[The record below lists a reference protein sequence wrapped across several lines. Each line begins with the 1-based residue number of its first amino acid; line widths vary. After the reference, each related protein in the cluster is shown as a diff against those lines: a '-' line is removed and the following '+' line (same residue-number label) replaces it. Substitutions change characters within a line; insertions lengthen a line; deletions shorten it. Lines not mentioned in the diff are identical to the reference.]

1 MNDIKNQQAK
11 VVSVQEWVIALV
23 VMFLPIVNVVM
34 MLVWAFGSNT
44 NPSKANVFKAQLR
57 VTAVLV
63 VLWLF
68 LMGGRVLESQQSI
81 DWHQNNKTVT

>member
-1 MNDIKNQQAK
+1 
-11 VVSVQEWVIALV
+11 
-23 VMFLPIVNVVM
+23 

-44 NPSKANVFKAQLR
+44 NPSKANFFKAQLL

-68 LMGGRVLESQQSI
+68 LMGGRVL
-81 DWHQNNKTVT
+81 

>member
-1 MNDIKNQQAK
+1 MNDIKNQQAE

-23 VMFLPIVNVVM
+23 VMFIPIVNVVM
-34 MLVWAFGSNT
+34 MLVQAFGRNT
-44 NPSKANVFKAQLR
+44 NPSKANFFKAQLL

-68 LMGGRVLESQQSI
+68 LMGGRVL
-81 DWHQNNKTVT
+81 

>member
-1 MNDIKNQQAK
+1 MNDIKNQQAE

-23 VMFLPIVNVVM
+23 VMFIQIVNVVM

-44 NPSKANVFKAQLR
+44 NPSKANFFKAQLL

-68 LMGGRVLESQQSI
+68 LMGGRVL
-81 DWHQNNKTVT
+81 

>member
-1 MNDIKNQQAK
+1 MNDIKNQQAE

-23 VMFLPIVNVVM
+23 VMFIPIVNVVM

-44 NPSKANVFKAQLR
+44 NPSKANFFKAQLL
-57 VTAVLV
+57 VTAVLG

-68 LMGGRVLESQQSI
+68 LMGGRVL
-81 DWHQNNKTVT
+81 

>member
-1 MNDIKNQQAK
+1 MNDIKNQQAE

-23 VMFLPIVNVVM
+23 VMFIPIVNVVM

-44 NPSKANVFKAQLR
+44 NPRKANFFKAQLL

-68 LMGGRVLESQQSI
+68 LMGGRVL
-81 DWHQNNKTVT
+81 

>member
-1 MNDIKNQQAK
+1 MNDIKNQQAE

-23 VMFLPIVNVVM
+23 VMFIPIVNVVM

-44 NPSKANVFKAQLR
+44 NPSTANFFKAQLL

-68 LMGGRVLESQQSI
+68 FMGGRVL
-81 DWHQNNKTVT
+81 

>member
-1 MNDIKNQQAK
+1 MNDIKNQQAE

-23 VMFLPIVNVVM
+23 VMFIPIVNVVIM
-34 MLVWAFGSNT
+34 IVWAYNRNT
-44 NPSKANVFKAQLR
+44 NPSKANFFKAQLL

-68 LMGGRVLESQQSI
+68 LMGGRVL
-81 DWHQNNKTVT
+81 

>member
-1 MNDIKNQQAK
+1 MNDIKNQQAE

-23 VMFLPIVNVVM
+23 VMFIPIFNVVM

-44 NPSKANVFKAQLR
+44 NPSKANFFKAQLL

-68 LMGGRVLESQQSI
+68 LMGGRVL
-81 DWHQNNKTVT
+81 